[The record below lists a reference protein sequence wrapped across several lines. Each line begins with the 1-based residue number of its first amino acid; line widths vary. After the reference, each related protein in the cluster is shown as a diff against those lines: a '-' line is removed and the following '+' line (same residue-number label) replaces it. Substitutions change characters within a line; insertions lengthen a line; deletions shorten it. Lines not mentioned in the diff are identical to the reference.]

1 MIYDL
6 KNCRDSSAAVYHTTV
21 EIKRNGGKLHFK
33 FDCKNSQYY
42 CPFHNYNDIHSSGDI
57 CELLIG
63 SDPERKK
70 YFEIEISPENVLM
83 IGLIEKCG
91 EDESGPVLKLDLV
104 DDCFIESKVT
114 LTTDG
119 YIAELWFDE
128 SYVRTGDNDMF
139 FNAYRIETDG
149 GESEK
154 HLFALNPTMRG
165 KFHTPEYFV
174 NLNDYAG
181 E

>member
-1 MIYDL
+1 MLYNL
-6 KNCRDSSAAVYHTTV
+6 KNCRDGSDAVYDTTV
-21 EIKRNGGKLHFK
+21 EISENEGRLYFK
-33 FDCKNSQYY
+33 FDCKNSKYF

-57 CELLIG
+57 CEILIG
-63 SDPERKK
+63 SDPDRKK

-91 EDESGPVLKLDLV
+91 EDEDGPVLKLDLV
-104 DDCFIESKVT
+104 DDCFIDSKVT
-114 LTTDG
+114 LTDNG
-119 YIAELWFDE
+119 YIAELWFDK
-128 SYVRTGDNDMF
+128 SCVRTDESDLF

-154 HLFALNPTMRG
+154 HLFALSPTMRG

-174 NLNDYAG
+174 YLNDYLG

>member
-1 MIYDL
+1 MRVRHSNANNLAAIF
-6 KNCRDSSAAVYHTTV
+6 KN
-21 EIKRNGGKLHFK
+21 ENKLYFK
-33 FDCKNSQYY
+33 FDCKNSKYF

-70 YFEIEISPENVLM
+70 YYEIEISPENVLM

-91 EDESGPVLKLDLV
+91 EDEEGPVLKLELI

-114 LTTDG
+114 ITDDG

-128 SYVRTGDNDMF
+128 SRVSTGGKDIY

-165 KFHTPEYFV
+165 KFHTPECFV
-174 NLNDYAG
+174 YLKDYVG